1 MQRTTEQ
8 WLLVTGGARRVGR
21 AIALGAARDGWNVA
35 VHYHRSRQD
44 AQDTVTAI
52 QALGGRAVAVAADL
66 DDAAAV
72 DGLIPAT
79 VALTGSPLLGL
90 VNSASHFAFDDIAT
104 IDAASFAAHM
114 TPNTLAPVLLAR
126 GLARQIPAGA
136 QGALINLL
144 DFKLTNPNP
153 DYLAYTLSKYALAGA
168 TRLLARALA
177 PHVRVNGLSPGYV
190 LPAPGQSDTDFQARA
205 RRNPLAIPPSLDDL
219 VAAALFLLNSRTV
232 TGQEIAVDCGLHF
245 LNLPGDIAH
254 LP

>member
-35 VHYHRSRQD
+35 IHYHHSARD
-44 AQDTVTAI
+44 ARDTVAAI
-52 QALGGRAVAVAADL
+52 QALGGKAVAVAADL
-66 DDAAAV
+66 DDPAAV
-72 DGLIPAT
+72 NGLIPAT
-79 VALTGSPLLGL
+79 GALTGAPLRGL
-90 VNSASHFAFDDIAT
+90 VNSASRFAFDDIAT
-104 IDAASFAAHM
+104 IDAASFAAHL

-126 GLARQIPAGA
+126 ALARQLPPGT
-136 QGALINLL
+136 QGTVVNLL

-177 PHVRVNGLSPGYV
+177 PQVRVNGLSPGYV
-190 LPAPGQSDTDFQARA
+190 LPAPGQTDADFQARA
-205 RRNPLAIPPSLDDL
+205 RRNPLEIPPSLDDL

-245 LNLPGDIAH
+245 LNMPGDVAH